1 MALVK
6 EKREAAEVLIQ
17 EQLNLGHLKPS
28 TSPWNTPIFVIK
40 KKTGKWRL
48 LQDLRAVNRVIF
60 PMGTLQ
66 PGLPSPSAIPLN
78 FQMLVLDLKD
88 CFFTISLAPGDGEH
102 FAFSLPSTNLQEPYY
117 RYEWTVLP
125 QGMVNS
131 PTLCQEYVKRAII
144 PFRKR
149 FPEVYCIHYMDDLL
163 LAAEA
168 SEHLANAF
176 RVLSQC
182 LSSAG
187 LQIAPEKVQREAP
200 FEYLGYLI
208 SKQSIRPQKIAV
220 RTSQL
225 KTLNDFQKLLGDSSP
240 SSLRQLTP
248 EAEDALAFVTN
259 KISSAQLQQRDLTK
273 NVNLIILK
281 PDALP
286 MAVLW
291 QTHGPLEWLHLAMHV
306 LHVINPTISLISL
319 LIARGRKRCIQLF
332 GHEPHSIIC
341 PLLTASMVEDAYQ
354 TSLEW
359 QTSMANFPGL
369 SIIPTIFV
377 SPISSQPIKD
387 APIIFPDASKDGH
400 IAIVY
405 LHKQHKNIILL
416 SYKTKSVQ
424 RAELYAVMKTLEIYQ
439 EPFNL
444 YSDSQYVARIL
455 PILADS
461 FINSNDEE
469 LSCLFHKIQQLL
481 LKRVSPIFVSH
492 IRAHS
497 GLPGPLASGNDLA
510 DRYAHLY
517 SVIANKDPVGVAM
530 KSHSLFHQNARSL
543 RKQFHITRE
552 QARQIVKNCSLCPQY
567 VNTPSFAI
575 NPRGLLP
582 NDLWQMDVTHYSSF
596 NKLQFVH
603 VSIDTYSGMIV
614 ASAHSGESFT
624 DVQNH
629 LFHAFAYMGMPK
641 RLKTDNGSVYI
652 SQAFKTFCETFHI
665 QHTTG
670 IPYNSTG
677 QAIIERAHLTLKTTL
692 QKLKKGEIMAGKM
705 KYSPHMHLDLAIF
718 ILNFLIVHDDGYT
731 PSEKHWG
738 KNTDPPLMAKWK
750 DPMTGQWKGPDPLLR
765 QGRGYACIFPQDE
778 EAPRWVPAK
787 FVRDIKTEKEDE
799 SAELM
804 PSSEEED
811 S

>member
-1 MALVK
+1 
-6 EKREAAEVLIQ
+6 
-17 EQLNLGHLKPS
+17 
-28 TSPWNTPIFVIK
+28 
-40 KKTGKWRL
+40 
-48 LQDLRAVNRVIF
+48 
-60 PMGTLQ
+60 MGTLQ

-88 CFFTISLAPGDGEH
+88 CFFTVSLAPGDWEH
-102 FAFSLPSTNLQEPYY
+102 FAFSLPFTNLQEPYY
-117 RYEWTVLP
+117 LYEWTVLP

-163 LAAEA
+163 LAAET

-182 LSSAG
+182 LSSAR

-225 KTLNDFQKLLGDSSP
+225 KTLNDFQKLLGDINWLRPSLSLTTSQLQPLFSILKGHSSP
-240 SSLRQLTP
+240 SSLRHLTP
-248 EAEDALAFVTN
+248 EAEDALALVAN

-291 QTHGPLEWLHLAMHV
+291 QTHGPLEWLHLAMRV

-359 QTSMANFPGL
+359 QTSMANFPGQFLFHLPNDKLLQGL

-377 SPISSQPIKD
+377 SPISSQPIKNS
-387 APIIFPDASKDGH
+387 PIIFPDASKDGH

-405 LHKQHKNIILL
+405 LHKQHKNVIQL

-424 RAELYAVMKTLEIYQ
+424 RAELYAVMKTFEIYQ
-439 EPFNL
+439 KPFNL
-444 YSDSQYVARIL
+444 YSDSQYVTRIL

-469 LSCLFHKIQQLL
+469 LSCLFHKLQQLL
-481 LKRVSPIFVSH
+481 LKRVSPTFVSH

-510 DRYAHLY
+510 DRYTHLY
-517 SVIANKDPVGVAM
+517 S
-530 KSHSLFHQNARSL
+530 
-543 RKQFHITRE
+543 QFHVTRE
-552 QARQIVKNCSLCPQY
+552 QARQIVKTCSLCPQY

-603 VSIDTYSGMIV
+603 VSIDTYSGMII
-614 ASAHSGESFT
+614 ALAHSGESFT

-641 RLKTDNGSVYI
+641 RLKTDNGSAYI

-677 QAIIERAHLTLKTTL
+677 
-692 QKLKKGEIMAGKM
+692 KM
-705 KYSPHMHLDLAIF
+705 KYSPHMHLGLAIF
-718 ILNFLIVHDDGYT
+718 ILNFFIVHDDGYT

-765 QGRGYACIFPQDE
+765 QGRG
-778 EAPRWVPAK
+778 
-787 FVRDIKTEKEDE
+787 
-799 SAELM
+799 
-804 PSSEEED
+804 
-811 S
+811 

>member
-1 MALVK
+1 
-6 EKREAAEVLIQ
+6 
-17 EQLNLGHLKPS
+17 
-28 TSPWNTPIFVIK
+28 
-40 KKTGKWRL
+40 
-48 LQDLRAVNRVIF
+48 
-60 PMGTLQ
+60 
-66 PGLPSPSAIPLN
+66 
-78 FQMLVLDLKD
+78 
-88 CFFTISLAPGDGEH
+88 
-102 FAFSLPSTNLQEPYY
+102 
-117 RYEWTVLP
+117 
-125 QGMVNS
+125 
-131 PTLCQEYVKRAII
+131 
-144 PFRKR
+144 
-149 FPEVYCIHYMDDLL
+149 MDDLL
-163 LAAEA
+163 LAAET

-225 KTLNDFQKLLGDSSP
+225 KTLNDFQKLLGDINWLRPSLSLTTSQLQPLFSILKGDSSP

-248 EAEDALAFVTN
+248 EAEDALALVAN

-273 NVNLIILK
+273 DVNLIILK

-332 GHEPHSIIC
+332 GHEPHSNIC

-359 QTSMANFPGL
+359 QTSMANFPGQFLFHLPNDKLLQGL

-387 APIIFPDASKDGH
+387 APIIFSDSSKDGH

-405 LHKQHKNIILL
+405 LHKQHKNIIQL

-424 RAELYAVMKTLEIYQ
+424 RAELYAVMKTLEIFQ

-492 IRAHS
+492 IRARS
-497 GLPGPLASGNDLA
+497 DILIYILSLLI
-510 DRYAHLY
+510 RIL
-517 SVIANKDPVGVAM
+517 SVGMAM

-552 QARQIVKNCSLCPQY
+552 QARQIVNNCSLCPQY

-582 NDLWQMDVTHYSSF
+582 NNLWQMDVTHYSSF

-641 RLKTDNGSVYI
+641 RLKTDNGSVYM

-677 QAIIERAHLTLKTTL
+677 QAIIERAHLTLKNTL

-731 PSEKHWG
+731 PSEKLWG
-738 KNTDPPLMAKWK
+738 KNTDPPLMAEWK

>member
-1 MALVK
+1 
-6 EKREAAEVLIQ
+6 
-17 EQLNLGHLKPS
+17 
-28 TSPWNTPIFVIK
+28 
-40 KKTGKWRL
+40 
-48 LQDLRAVNRVIF
+48 
-60 PMGTLQ
+60 MGTLQ

-102 FAFSLPSTNLQEPYY
+102 F
-117 RYEWTVLP
+117 
-125 QGMVNS
+125 GMVNS

-168 SEHLANAF
+168 SEHLAKAF

-187 LQIAPEKVQREAP
+187 LQIAPEKVQREVP

-225 KTLNDFQKLLGDSSP
+225 KTLNDFQKLLGDINWLCPSLSLTTSQLQPLFSILKGDSSP

-248 EAEDALAFVTN
+248 EAEDALALLTPEAEDALALVAN

-332 GHEPHSIIC
+332 GHEPHSIVC
-341 PLLTASMVEDAYQ
+341 PLLTASVVEDAYQ

-359 QTSMANFPGL
+359 QTSMANFPGQFLFHLPNDKLLQGL

-377 SPISSQPIKD
+377 SPISSQPIRD
-387 APIIFPDASKDGH
+387 APIIFSDASKDGH

-405 LHKQHKNIILL
+405 LHKQHKNVIQL

-469 LSCLFHKIQQLL
+469 LSCLFHKLQQLL

-497 GLPGPLASGNDLA
+497 GLPGPLSSGNDLA
-510 DRYAHLY
+510 DRYTHLY
-517 SVIANKDPVGVAM
+517 SVIANKDSVGMAM

-641 RLKTDNGSVYI
+641 RLKTDNGSAYI

-677 QAIIERAHLTLKTTL
+677 QAIIERAHLTLKNTL

-705 KYSPHMHLDLAIF
+705 KYSPHIKTL
-718 ILNFLIVHDDGYT
+718 
-731 PSEKHWG
+731 G

>member
-1 MALVK
+1 
-6 EKREAAEVLIQ
+6 
-17 EQLNLGHLKPS
+17 
-28 TSPWNTPIFVIK
+28 
-40 KKTGKWRL
+40 
-48 LQDLRAVNRVIF
+48 
-60 PMGTLQ
+60 MGTLQ

-144 PFRKR
+144 PFRKQ

-163 LAAEA
+163 LAAET

-220 RTSQL
+220 RTSQS
-225 KTLNDFQKLLGDSSP
+225 KTLNDFQKLLGDINWLRPSLSLTTSQLQPLFSILKGDSSP
-240 SSLRQLTP
+240 SSLGQLTP
-248 EAEDALAFVTN
+248 EAEDALALVAN
-259 KISSAQLQQRDLTK
+259 KISSTQLQQRDLTE

-286 MAVLW
+286 MAVMHIKPPWNGKHLW
-291 QTHGPLEWLHLAMHV
+291 QIFLV
-306 LHVINPTISLISL
+306 NFFSIFPTTNSFRDSPSFLLYLSLQFRVNRL
-319 LIARGRKRCIQLF
+319 D
-332 GHEPHSIIC
+332 
-341 PLLTASMVEDAYQ
+341 T
-354 TSLEW
+354 
-359 QTSMANFPGL
+359 
-369 SIIPTIFV
+369 
-377 SPISSQPIKD
+377 
-387 APIIFPDASKDGH
+387 PIIFSDASKDGH

-405 LHKQHKNIILL
+405 LHKQHKNIIQL

-444 YSDSQYVARIL
+444 YSDSQYIARIL

-497 GLPGPLASGNDLA
+497 GLPGPLSSGNDLA
-510 DRYAHLY
+510 DRYTHLY
-517 SVIANKDPVGVAM
+517 SVIANKDSVSMAM
-530 KSHSLFHQNARSL
+530 KSHSLFHQNAQSL
-543 RKQFHITRE
+543 RKQFPITRE
-552 QARQIVKNCSLCPQY
+552 QARQIIKNCSLCPQY

-641 RLKTDNGSVYI
+641 RLKTDNGSAYI
-652 SQAFKTFCETFHI
+652 SQAFKTFVKHFTSS
-665 QHTTG
+665 
-670 IPYNSTG
+670 IP
-677 QAIIERAHLTLKTTL
+677 QASLTTL
-692 QKLKKGEIMAGKM
+692 QIMAGKM

-765 QGRGYACIFPQDE
+765 HGRGYACIFPQDE

>member
-1 MALVK
+1 
-6 EKREAAEVLIQ
+6 
-17 EQLNLGHLKPS
+17 
-28 TSPWNTPIFVIK
+28 
-40 KKTGKWRL
+40 
-48 LQDLRAVNRVIF
+48 
-60 PMGTLQ
+60 
-66 PGLPSPSAIPLN
+66 
-78 FQMLVLDLKD
+78 
-88 CFFTISLAPGDGEH
+88 
-102 FAFSLPSTNLQEPYY
+102 
-117 RYEWTVLP
+117 
-125 QGMVNS
+125 
-131 PTLCQEYVKRAII
+131 
-144 PFRKR
+144 
-149 FPEVYCIHYMDDLL
+149 MDDLL
-163 LAAEA
+163 LAAET

-176 RVLSQC
+176 RFFPNAL
-182 LSSAG
+182 
-187 LQIAPEKVQREAP
+187 KVQREAP

-225 KTLNDFQKLLGDSSP
+225 KTLNDFQKLLGDINWLCPSLSLTTSQLQPLFSILKGDSSP

-248 EAEDALAFVTN
+248 EAEDALALVAN

-332 GHEPHSIIC
+332 GHEPHSIVC

-359 QTSMANFPGL
+359 QTSMANFPGQFLFHLPNDKLLQGL

-377 SPISSQPIKD
+377 SPISSQPIRD
-387 APIIFPDASKDGH
+387 APIIFSDASKDGH

-405 LHKQHKNIILL
+405 LHKQHKNVIQL

-424 RAELYAVMKTLEIYQ
+424 RAELYAVIKTLEIYQ

-497 GLPGPLASGNDLA
+497 GLPGPLSSGNDLA
-510 DRYAHLY
+510 DRYTHLY
-517 SVIANKDPVGVAM
+517 SVIANKDSVGMAM

-641 RLKTDNGSVYI
+641 RLKTDNGSAYI

-677 QAIIERAHLTLKTTL
+677 QAIIERAHLTLKNTL